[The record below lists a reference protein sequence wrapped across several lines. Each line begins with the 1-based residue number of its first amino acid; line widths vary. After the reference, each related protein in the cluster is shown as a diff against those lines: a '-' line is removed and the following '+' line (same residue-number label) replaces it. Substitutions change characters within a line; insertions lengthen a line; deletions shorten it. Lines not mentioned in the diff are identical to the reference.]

1 MQIKLNGKI
10 VDTIKKPIK
19 TLTCLLAELNI
30 NPGAVYIKK
39 NGSTIRVSK
48 IGQTTIEEKD
58 NIELI
63 TLVAGG

>member
-10 VDTIKKPIK
+10 VDDMETSIGTISSL
-19 TLTCLLAELNI
+19 LTELKL

-39 NGSTIRVSK
+39 NGNTIRTSK
-48 IGQTTIEEKD
+48 IEETTIQDKD
-58 NIELI
+58 LIELI